1 MKHLFFIARWRG
13 FKVSPSC
20 FVAFEGAE
28 FIYRQLGSLSL
39 LERIHAG
46 FACFAVRK
54 GRCTSWRHAP
64 LLLQVLDF
72 IDVYRS
78 PDGCGFPWGE
88 ADAVRRIVNA
98 LAHAVYPAVAQR
110 FVNGFWPGH
119 ARVTGANFVNP
130 HQQLAGHAGVGC
142 EPSTKILPGFE
153 KSWG

>member
-54 GRCTSWRHAP
+54 GRCTSGRHAP
-64 LLLQVLDF
+64 LLLQVVAF
-72 IDVYRS
+72 VDVYRA
-78 PDGCGFPWGE
+78 PNRRCFARRE
-88 ADAVRRIVNA
+88 ADGVGRIVNA
-98 LAHAVYPAVAQR
+98 LAYAVYPAMAQR
-110 FVNGFWPGH
+110 FVNGFWSGH
-119 ARVTGANFVNP
+119 ARVTGANFVKP

-142 EPSTKILPGFE
+142 KPSTKILPGFE
-153 KSWG
+153 IS